1 MVTTPFGQSVAR
13 VVSPSGAVDA
23 AFDGNVDR
31 LFPRSLNP
39 LERPTVGGDA
49 VLLSDGRLVVAV
61 SKNPIAD
68 TCQLVAFNA
77 GGGIDTAFGVGG
89 VATTG
94 VSACIL
100 DKFIDDDTIR
110 VRSVSEDITP
120 VQVSPDGVVLQTLG
134 APFDNPRLAMEGTGF
149 SYAPLG
155 LSSVISYDPLGNVDP
170 TFGIN
175 GVADLPMFIYSVKV
189 LPSGDLLAIG
199 AANTNNDTL
208 ALGLIHAS
216 FGTARQPPAMDT
228 TKFTPVSPT
237 RILDTRQGIGAP
249 TGKLGVGGAVDL
261 QVAATIGVPAGEL
274 SAVVLNVTATEA
286 TQAGYVAVYPSGT
299 TRPVVS
305 NLNVEAGQTA
315 ANLVTVAVGGNGAV
329 TLFTSGGTH
338 LVADIA
344 GFYTPAVTSSD
355 GRLQTAAPQ
364 RILDTREGLGA
375 PQAKP
380 GAGQQIDVQVTGS
393 GPVPPTGVLAVVL
406 NVTGDQASL
415 DGFVTVWPA
424 GIARPIVSNLNLTTG
439 DTRAN
444 LVIVPVG
451 TDGKVSMFTS
461 GGTDLIADVAGWFT
475 DRTAPDDSVGL
486 FVPITPTRVLDTRQ
500 EPTAPT
506 SPTSSVTRLIGSTSV
521 VPPDS
526 SVAIVANV
534 TATQSNGAGYITA
547 WPANTDRPL
556 VSNLNTTRPGQT
568 IPNAAIVPLGQD
580 ELSLFTQTG
589 AQLIID
595 VEGWYTNF

>member
-1 MVTTPFGQSVAR
+1 
-13 VVSPSGAVDA
+13 
-23 AFDGNVDR
+23 
-31 LFPRSLNP
+31 
-39 LERPTVGGDA
+39 
-49 VLLSDGRLVVAV
+49 
-61 SKNPIAD
+61 
-68 TCQLVAFNA
+68 
-77 GGGIDTAFGVGG
+77 
-89 VATTG
+89 
-94 VSACIL
+94 
-100 DKFIDDDTIR
+100 
-110 VRSVSEDITP
+110 
-120 VQVSPDGVVLQTLG
+120 
-134 APFDNPRLAMEGTGF
+134 
-149 SYAPLG
+149 
-155 LSSVISYDPLGNVDP
+155 
-170 TFGIN
+170 
-175 GVADLPMFIYSVKV
+175 
-189 LPSGDLLAIG
+189 
-199 AANTNNDTL
+199 
-208 ALGLIHAS
+208 
-216 FGTARQPPAMDT
+216 
-228 TKFTPVSPT
+228 
-237 RILDTRQGIGAP
+237 
-249 TGKLGVGGAVDL
+249 
-261 QVAATIGVPAGEL
+261 
-274 SAVVLNVTATEA
+274 
-286 TQAGYVAVYPSGT
+286 
-299 TRPVVS
+299 
-305 NLNVEAGQTA
+305 
-315 ANLVTVAVGGNGAV
+315 
-329 TLFTSGGTH
+329 
-338 LVADIA
+338 
-344 GFYTPAVTSSD
+344 
-355 GRLQTAAPQ
+355 
-364 RILDTREGLGA
+364 
-375 PQAKP
+375 
-380 GAGQQIDVQVTGS
+380 
-393 GPVPPTGVLAVVL
+393 LAVVL

-424 GIARPIVSNLNLTTG
+424 GLARPIVSNLNLTTG